1 MYVHLL
7 RASGALSLLFPH
19 AALAEDAI
27 ELDEIIISG
36 GFTPIEEAEY
46 GRSATVITAQEIED
60 RGITTVQD
68 ALRAVPGVSVSGSGD
83 SFTQVRIRGGEAN
96 HTLVLIDG
104 IPAAGGNSE
113 YIFSGLETA
122 NIERIE
128 VLRGP
133 QSVFYGSNASSGVIN
148 IITKR
153 GGIGQE
159 FGGSVEVGDATTVT
173 GRYSVR
179 NELGG
184 VALSL
189 SHTDDKGYDISGDGG
204 EKDELSRSTLHF
216 TGDYMLTEQ
225 FKFGLTFRQS
235 EEDYDFDR
243 SVWGAPTEA
252 GYVVDDPSQFS
263 ERTERLGN
271 IWGELETLSGRMR
284 HRVSLDYSDYKSSS
298 NGGAPTKADRK
309 SARYLLSFGL
319 DGRRLDSSNHI
330 LNAIAEY
337 REDSSTTNPTY
348 APARASYA
356 LEYRGNFDSGLS
368 LQGGLRYDDNK
379 TFEDDVTW
387 NISAAYMLASGI
399 RLHASAGEGSV
410 DPSYF
415 ELFANSWG
423 YVGNP
428 NLTPEKNRSFD
439 LGAEIPFAQGRGLV
453 DVTVFDETLTD
464 EITSVFDPVSGNFNY
479 INQSGDSTRR
489 GAEIAGSFKAN
500 DTLDLRLSYTYLDA
514 ENPDGSV
521 EWRRPR
527 HELLLTATQA
537 FMNDRGRV
545 TADLRYVADNYDNQ
559 YFGSAS
565 VQQLPNYVTV
575 DAAAQY
581 AINDRLSLTGRVTN
595 LFDKE
600 YSDVWGYA
608 KRGRAFYVGL
618 KSTF

>member
-1 MYVHLL
+1 MYVNLL
-7 RASGALSLLFPH
+7 RASTALSLLC
-19 AALAEDAI
+19 AQTAWAEEAI
-27 ELDEIIISG
+27 DLGEIIVSG
-36 GFTPIEEAEY
+36 GFTPVEEAEY
-46 GRSATVITAQEIED
+46 GRSATVITAQEIEN
-60 RGITTVQD
+60 RGILTVQD

-113 YIFSGLETA
+113 YVFSGLETA

-153 GGIGQE
+153 GGIA
-159 FGGSVEVGDATTVT
+159 V
-173 GRYSVR
+173 
-179 NELGG
+179 
-184 VALSL
+184 SL
-189 SHTDDKGYDISGDGG
+189 SHTADNGYDYSGDGG
-204 EKDELSRSTLHF
+204 EKDELNRSTLHF
-216 TGDYMLTEQ
+216 TGDYLISDQ
-225 FKFGLTFRQS
+225 FKAGVTFRHS
-235 EEDYDFDR
+235 NEDYDFDR

-252 GYVVDDPSQFS
+252 TYVVDDSTQFS

-271 IWGELETLSGRMR
+271 IWGELETLGGRMK
-284 HRVSLDYSDYKSSS
+284 HRFSLDYSDYESSR

-319 DGRRLDSSNHI
+319 DGGTLDASNHV
-330 LNAIAEY
+330 LNTIVEY
-337 REDSSTTNPTY
+337 REDSSTTNPSY

-356 LEYRGNFDSGLS
+356 FEYRGNFANGLS

-379 TFEDDVTW
+379 TFEDDTTW
-387 NISAAYMLASGI
+387 NIGASYMFGSGV

-415 ELFANSWG
+415 ELFANSFG

-439 LGAEIPFAQGRGLV
+439 LGVEVPFANGRGLV

-464 EITSVFDPVSGNFNY
+464 EISAVFDAGSGNFNFV
-479 INQSGDSTRR
+479 NQSGDSTRR
-489 GAEIAGSFKAN
+489 GAEVAGSIQAT
-500 DTLDLRLSYTYLDA
+500 DSLDLRLSYTYLNA
-514 ENPDGSV
+514 SNPDGTV

-527 HELLLTATQA
+527 HELLLSATQA
-537 FMNDRGRV
+537 FMDGRGSV
-545 TADLRYVADNYDNQ
+545 TADLRYVADNFDNQ
-559 YFGSAS
+559 YFGSAG

-575 DAAAQY
+575 DVAAQY
-581 AINDRLSLTGRVTN
+581 AINDSVTVTGRVTN
-595 LFDKE
+595 LFDDDH
-600 YSDVWGYA
+600 SDVWGYA
-608 KRGRAFYVGL
+608 TRGRTFFAGL
-618 KSTF
+618 SATF